1 VASHT
6 NELLYCRW
14 GRRWKS
20 LSSTRQF
27 PSTMPMKYPK
37 PYIFGTLFSEEL
49 LQRRDVVSLSSWKLY
64 IPYRIGIFSRCYGNL
79 KKQTTNCIIC
89 WQIAQIIKN
98 AVRLILDNLGI
109 VGFLF
114 FGRIPVDSSHFSL
127 HLIIFWAQKLQN
139 ILFWTF

>member
-20 LSSTRQF
+20 LSSTWLF

-49 LQRRDVVSLSSWKLY
+49 LQPRDVVSLSFWKLY
-64 IPYRIGIFSRCYGNL
+64 IPYQIGAFSCRYGNL
-79 KKQTTNCIIC
+79 S
-89 WQIAQIIKN
+89 
-98 AVRLILDNLGI
+98 GI
-109 VGFLF
+109 VQTQPNQITYKYSNV
-114 FGRIPVDSSHFSL
+114 RIFPQQINPSNVDIWYYTIKINLCGTHKIYSVLPHASL
-127 HLIIFWAQKLQN
+127 
-139 ILFWTF
+139 